1 MDILKDTL
9 INGIQ
14 GLRPAFQNAAKQ
26 ILNNEEVT
34 VNIWNVALPLNPLEV
49 IIANKLL
56 GHSVLD
62 ALKKERWWQIYS
74 AANPDKVRSQLFFA
88 WACGGKE
95 NAQEAYRAWDLV
107 LEYES

>member
-9 INGIQ
+9 TDGMKD
-14 GLRPAFQNAAKQ
+14 LRHAFQNAANQ
-26 ILNNEEVT
+26 IINNEQVT

-56 GHSVLD
+56 GHSILD

-74 AANPDKVRSQLFFA
+74 KRNPSKVRSQLFFA

-95 NAQEAYRAWDLV
+95 NTEEAYKAWDLV
-107 LEYES
+107 LEYDR